1 MPGNATLLALPSLL
15 TCVGI
20 GIGTGVVGVGI
31 EQTRKVATMSKNA
44 NKSIMNTLDW
54 FSS

>member
-15 TCVGI
+15 TCI
-20 GIGTGVVGVGI
+20 GVDIGAGVVGVGVK
-31 EQTRKVATMSKNA
+31 QKRKVAIMAKNA
-44 NKSIMNTLDW
+44 NKSIMNALDW